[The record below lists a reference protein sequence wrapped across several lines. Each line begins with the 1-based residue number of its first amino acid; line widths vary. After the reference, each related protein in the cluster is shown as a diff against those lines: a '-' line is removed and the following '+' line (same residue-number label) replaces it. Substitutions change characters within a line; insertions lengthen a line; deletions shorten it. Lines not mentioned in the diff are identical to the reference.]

1 MRAAAQCGGIPVKFS
16 EWPFHFGAGRE
27 KAIGSKELGE
37 AVLPYSSHVIDCFG
51 PHRCMFASN
60 FPVDRLVGKFETIYK
75 GFFEITKNFSKS
87 DRSKLFHDNALK
99 IYKIS

>member
-1 MRAAAQCGGIPVKFS
+1 MNLS

-51 PHRCMFASN
+51 PHRCMFESN
-60 FPVDRLVGKFETIYK
+60 FPVDRNSCSHRVLFNCFQRTAAAK
-75 GFFEITKNFSKS
+75 GLSGAEKITRR
-87 DRSKLFHDNALK
+87 RSSTTRLCLDEPFVAKL
-99 IYKIS
+99 

>member
-1 MRAAAQCGGIPVKFS
+1 MKFS

-51 PHRCMFASN
+51 PHRCMFESN
-60 FPVDRLVGKFETIYK
+60 FPVDKISCSYNTLWNSFKRLTDD
-75 GFFEITKNFSKS
+75 FSC
-87 DRSKLFHDNALK
+87 DERAALFHDTANRFYRLEL
-99 IYKIS
+99 